1 MVNLGVARAA
11 LGDDR
16 GAVEAYR
23 RAVELDP
30 KLLEASLDLGVAL
43 FRMGDESGSRDVLAR
58 YLASAPRG
66 ESTERVRRF
75 LLSIGWKPPQPAP
88 SGGSPV
94 PPGRHGRIGG
104 RIVNGRSIRRRVVLA
119 LAAAGAMGA
128 LLATSPAGAQD
139 SARRRGFSVKLT
151 EPANQDF
158 VIGKTRIAA
167 TVKIDKPEAVEKV
180 EFYVGDKLIFIDD
193 EAPYECFYDF
203 GAESKNLVVKA
214 IATHREGVTVSDF
227 IVTRKIDLSF
237 SVKVNRVVLNAS
249 VFDKDTNFVNGLSRD
264 DFTVTEDGARREIVD
279 FAPETRPILMGIL
292 IDVSGSM
299 QDSMAMAQKAACG
312 FVDTLR
318 DTDRAML
325 VEFNEKVYML
335 SDLSNDREH
344 LKKVLNTTKALGGT
358 ALYDALHTSLRR
370 LAKIDARKAIV
381 ILSDGDDS
389 QSSMTYKKLLEEV
402 KTTDTI
408 IYTIA
413 LGGSFGDLDARSKLK
428 ELAEQTGGR
437 AFSASKA
444 SALEGVYS
452 RIADEL
458 RNQYYITY
466 ASENETF
473 DGRWVPIKIETRN
486 KDHEVRARKGY
497 FAVARS
503 S

>member
-1 MVNLGVARAA
+1 MTRAT
-11 LGDDR
+11 R
-16 GAVEAYR
+16 
-23 RAVELDP
+23 
-30 KLLEASLDLGVAL
+30 
-43 FRMGDESGSRDVLAR
+43 
-58 YLASAPRG
+58 
-66 ESTERVRRF
+66 
-75 LLSIGWKPPQPAP
+75 
-88 SGGSPV
+88 SP
-94 PPGRHGRIGG
+94 GIL
-104 RIVNGRSIRRRVVLA
+104 LA
-119 LAAAGAMGA
+119 LAAIAAGSA
-128 LLATSPAGAQD
+128 LLASLPARAQD
-139 SARRRGFSVKLT
+139 STRRRGFSVKIT
-151 EPANQDF
+151 QPANQDF
-158 VIGKTRIAA
+158 VIGKAKITA

-203 GAESKNLVVKA
+203 GQESKNLVIKA
-214 IATHREGVTVSDF
+214 VAYHREGVTVSDF

-237 SVKVNRVVLNAS
+237 NVKVNRVVLNAS
-249 VFDKDTNFVNGLSRD
+249 VFDRDGNFVNGLSRG
-264 DFTVTEDGARREIVD
+264 DFTVTEDGAKREIVD

-299 QDSMAMAQKAACG
+299 VDNLPVAQKAACG

-325 VEFNEKVYML
+325 VEFSEKVYML

-344 LKKVLNTTKALGGT
+344 LKKILGTTKALGGT

-370 LAKIDARKAIV
+370 LGRIDARKAIV

-389 QSSMTYKKLLEEV
+389 QSSLTYKKLLEEV

-413 LGGSFGDLDARSKLK
+413 LGGSFGDAQARGKLK

-437 AFSASKA
+437 YFSASKA
-444 SALEGVYS
+444 TQLEGVYGK
-452 RIADEL
+452 IADEL
-458 RNQYYITY
+458 RNQYYLTY

-486 KDHEVRARKGY
+486 KDLEVRARKGY

-503 S
+503 SS